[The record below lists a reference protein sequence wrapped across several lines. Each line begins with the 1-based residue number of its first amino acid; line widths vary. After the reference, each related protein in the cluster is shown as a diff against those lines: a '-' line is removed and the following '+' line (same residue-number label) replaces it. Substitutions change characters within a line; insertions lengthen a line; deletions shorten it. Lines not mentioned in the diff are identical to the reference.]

1 MLYEYLTSHYGPAE
15 PIFFSD
21 IHVNGISRSAI
32 SQQMTKLCNEN
43 KIKKYDTGIYYI
55 PKKSRLSNNVGINA
69 DIVAKYKYI
78 SRKGQINGF
87 YSGNTFANQ
96 IGIST
101 QVPNKIEIVSNNVGA
116 KIKEVPI
123 GKRTFI
129 VRKSTV
135 NIDRSNVYVLQLL
148 ELLKN
153 IDAYLDD
160 DYNIAREK
168 IKTYIKIHNISRTD
182 IDKYIREYPVNIY
195 KSYYE
200 LRLDDVFTQR

>member
-43 KIKKYDTGIYYI
+43 KIKNYDTGIYYI
-55 PKKSRLSNNVGINA
+55 PKKSKLSNNVGINA

-101 QVPNKIEIVSNNVGA
+101 QVPNKIGNM
-116 KIKEVPI
+116 P
-123 GKRTFI
+123 
-129 VRKSTV
+129 
-135 NIDRSNVYVLQLL
+135 
-148 ELLKN
+148 
-153 IDAYLDD
+153 
-160 DYNIAREK
+160 
-168 IKTYIKIHNISRTD
+168 YIIEFD
-182 IDKYIREYPVNIY
+182 G
-195 KSYYE
+195 
-200 LRLDDVFTQR
+200 